1 MLSFDIKL
9 MSLFVAIENVEYFDM
24 FE

>member
-1 MLSFDIKL
+1 MLACDIKL